1 MYNHGTVIRKTV
13 VVRDSSISLR
23 GSAAGSLENP
33 LIVSEVS
40 LHAPH
45 VLRIIL
51 AIDRIRP

>member
-1 MYNHGTVIRKTV
+1 MAAQLYARQWLFEIP
-13 VVRDSSISLR
+13 LLPR

-51 AIDRIRP
+51 AVDRIRP